1 MNRLY
6 TNLDPVLQNAIEQ
19 LFVSAWL
26 WDPAKN
32 INCSQ
37 LAGFKNGDYQLKNDG
52 VQIEVYYADMP
63 TGYTITKSS
72 TLNYSGT
79 GWGGWS
85 APAGQFVTGG
95 GYQFATSGA
104 YPQVSQ
110 IALENSSWPHYNY
123 GPNEQGWVVQSG
135 AVGGPAELYVISSNV
150 PEPTT
155 MCLLG
160 LGGLLLRRRKKA

>member
-1 MNRLY
+1 
-6 TNLDPVLQNAIEQ
+6 
-19 LFVSAWL
+19 
-26 WDPAKN
+26 
-32 INCSQ
+32 
-37 LAGFKNGDYQLKNDG
+37 
-52 VQIEVYYADMP
+52 MP

-135 AVGGPAELYVISSNV
+135 AVGGPANVYVISFDAPV
-150 PEPTT
+150 ATPD
-155 MCLLG
+155 
-160 LGGLLLRRRKKA
+160 GGLTALLMGLSSLALAGVRRLVV